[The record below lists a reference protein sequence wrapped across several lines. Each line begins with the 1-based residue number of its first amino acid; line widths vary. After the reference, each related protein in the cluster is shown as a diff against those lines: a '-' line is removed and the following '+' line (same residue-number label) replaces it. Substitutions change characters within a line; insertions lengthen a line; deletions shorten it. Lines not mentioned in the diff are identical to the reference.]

1 VTTGPWGKRPARD
14 LEKARKR
21 WSHRAESLDAGPG
34 PFGQHP
40 QGPPPVE
47 EAVETLRREPE
58 AARRA
63 DPLKRTDFFAA
74 KRENETKTF
83 WLCATLI
90 LIGGLLGYA
99 IGFAYAL
106 FDAQQT
112 GTATIDW
119 VGMLTAPPPLYGAAL
134 VVIVSCIWTMIAL
147 TFGDRMV
154 VAMAGA
160 KFVNRDAEPMLHN
173 VVEEMAIAS
182 GLPAP
187 RVAVIETPALNA
199 FATGLDPEKAIIGV
213 TRGLLDTLTREELQG
228 VIGHEMAHIANDD
241 ILYAT
246 AVGVMVGLIVLISDM
261 LWRSV
266 RFARFGGSRRSGGGG
281 GGGALVVLAIVIVV
295 LAAILAPIAAMLV
308 QFAVSRQR
316 EYLADATSVQFTRNP
331 RGLIGALTKIAGSTE
346 KFDHQNRA
354 IQHLFISNPEHS
366 FSEEASSLWATHPHP
381 KLRIQRLRELG

>member
-1 VTTGPWGKRPARD
+1 VSGPWGPRPERD
-14 LEKARKR
+14 LEKARRR
-21 WSHRAESLDAGPG
+21 WARREKSLESGQG
-34 PFGQHP
+34 PFGDHP
-40 QGPPPVE
+40 DQTPPVE
-47 EAVETLRREPE
+47 SAAETLRRDPD

-74 KRENETKTF
+74 KRENERKTF
-83 WLCATLI
+83 WLCVTLI

-99 IGFAYAL
+99 IGLAYTL
-106 FDAQQT
+106 LSVPDAE
-112 GTATIDW
+112 AAKRDW
-119 VGMLTAPPPLYGAAL
+119 VPLLYSSGPIYGAGL
-134 VVIVSCIWTMIAL
+134 VVILSVVWTMIAL

-160 KFVNRDAEPMLHN
+160 KFVDREAEPVLHN

-199 FATGLDPEKAIIGV
+199 FATGLDPDKAVIGV
-213 TRGLLDTLTREELQG
+213 TRGLLDKLNRSELQG
-228 VIGHEMAHIANDD
+228 VIGHEMAHIANND

-246 AVGVMVGLIVLISDM
+246 AVGVMVGLIVLVSDM
-261 LWRSV
+261 LLRSL
-266 RFARFGGSRRSGGGG
+266 RFMRFGGRRSGKGGG
-281 GGGALVVLAIVIVV
+281 GLAVLAIAILVIT
-295 LAAILAPIAAMLV
+295 AILAPIAAMMV

-331 RGLIGALTKIAGSTE
+331 HGLIGALQKIAGSNE
-346 KFDHQNRA
+346 KVGHRNRA
-354 IQHLFISNPEHS
+354 IQHIFISNPEHS
-366 FSEEASSLWATHPHP
+366 FSEDASSLWATHPNP